1 MLAQARDVM
10 AVLFL
15 ENQLGALRDEFL
27 ARSIEG
33 NPSDA
38 GEWAA
43 REQAISDEMK
53 RRFYNLET
61 RNLVKPDDAE
71 SMNDDE
77 DFEAR
82 TQKLSEHAI
91 FMTHHKLAAIPY
103 VGHPEYRE
111 A

>member
-33 NPSDA
+33 NPPDA

-43 REQAISDEMK
+43 REQ
-53 RRFYNLET
+53 
-61 RNLVKPDDAE
+61 
-71 SMNDDE
+71 
-77 DFEAR
+77 
-82 TQKLSEHAI
+82 
-91 FMTHHKLAAIPY
+91 
-103 VGHPEYRE
+103 
-111 A
+111 